1 MPEYIH
7 EFSLAEII
15 VYVSGSITFLVL
27 IGWMFEEEI
36 KAKTEKFFHKSKEV
50 KNEK

>member
-36 KAKTEKFFHKSKEV
+36 KAKTEKVFSQRQGGQ
-50 KNEK
+50 NEK